1 MNKPTII
8 SYLSTILILTSTHPT
23 YAVKE
28 ICNPIIDPIIGCD
41 AGMYGTSSPII
52 IAVLLARFF
61 SAALAIGS
69 VMLLIYLV
77 VSAFRW
83 LTARDTGT
91 VDTARQG
98 IFNAIIGMI
107 ILASV
112 FAIARLVGMILGIPG
127 FPDTIPWPTFQ

>member
-1 MNKPTII
+1 MKKII
-8 SYLSTILILTSTHPT
+8 SILTSIVLLSIASAEIN
-23 YAVKE
+23 AVNNITNPVIAPE
-28 ICNPIIDPIIGCD
+28 INDVGEIGGG
-41 AGMYGTSSPII
+41 AATA
-52 IAVLLARFF
+52 IAILLARFF

-69 VMLLIYLV
+69 IMLLIYLV
-77 VSAFRW
+77 ISAFRW

-112 FAIARLVGMILGIPG
+112 FAIARLVGMILGIQG
-127 FPDTIPWPTFQ
+127 FPDTIPWPSLE